1 MTLFPDGFLWGA
13 ASSALQIEGGA
24 TDGGRGD
31 SIWDRF
37 ARRPGRI
44 ADGASAAVACD
55 HYHRYR
61 EDVALMA
68 RLGLNAY
75 RFSVAWPRIF
85 PHGHGA
91 LNRAGLDFYDSLTDA
106 LLEHAI
112 TPLATLYHWDLP
124 QGLQARGG
132 WRQRDTARYFAD
144 YTEQVVRR
152 LGDRIE
158 LWITHNEPQAAAHL
172 GHEHGV
178 HAPGARSLAGALQA
192 AHHLLLSHGL
202 AVEVLRD
209 LAPRARVGIALNL
222 APVHPAGDSAP
233 DADAATRAD
242 GYFNRWYL
250 EPLLRGAYPADLQD
264 AYRELELL
272 PEVEEGDAEVIA
284 APLDFLGV
292 NYYFRWVVAAGAAS
306 GAAGA
311 ASGAAGAA
319 SGATGAASGAAGAAS
334 VAAGEASV
342 AAGAASGAAG
352 APAGTA
358 AARGGPRQRELGFR
372 VVNVGAGQQQ
382 GYTAMGWEV
391 YPAGL
396 SELLLRLHREY
407 APAALYVTE
416 NGAAYD
422 DTPAADGGIADT
434 EREHYL
440 RAHLEAVHETLTA
453 GVPVRG
459 YFAWSLLDNFEW
471 THGYRKRFGLVRVDF
486 RTLRRTPKR
495 SALWY
500 RDVIAQGGLA

>member
-311 ASGAAGAA
+311 
-319 SGATGAASGAAGAAS
+319 
-334 VAAGEASV
+334 
-342 AAGAASGAAG
+342 
-352 APAGTA
+352 PAGTA
-358 AARGGPRQRELGFR
+358 EARGGPRQRELGFR
-372 VVNVGAGQQQ
+372 VVNVGAGRQK

-486 RTLRRTPKR
+486 RTLQRTPKR

-500 RDVIAQGGLA
+500 RDVIAQGGLP